1 MFFLAITRTAL
12 HTYDRDNH
20 ETQSQLI
27 MKLHERSVRGG
38 VSYNMILLIKYFTKH
53 TSLYDTTNYQKVVE
67 EYW

>member
-1 MFFLAITRTAL
+1 MFFLAISRTAL
-12 HTYDRDNH
+12 NTYDRDNR

-53 TSLYDTTNYQKVVE
+53 TS
-67 EYW
+67 